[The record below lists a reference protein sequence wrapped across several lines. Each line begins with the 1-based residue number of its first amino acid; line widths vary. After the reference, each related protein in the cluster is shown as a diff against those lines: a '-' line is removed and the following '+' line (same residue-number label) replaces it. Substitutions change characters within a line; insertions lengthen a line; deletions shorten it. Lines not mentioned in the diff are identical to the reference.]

1 MEDGKYLIFTLA
13 WRNIWRNKRRT
24 MITVAAVV
32 FAVTLSIFT
41 WCFAVGEHEQMINN
55 TLKIHTGNLQVHDL
69 GYWEDKTIYK
79 SFTPPEELID
89 FLENDERIGAYV
101 RRLNVDA
108 LISSGTDTDGVL
120 LIGVEPER
128 ELKFSSI
135 IKKKSKGEYLETG
148 DSEGIFIGE
157 TLAKNLNVD
166 VGDGIIVICQDFYGG
181 IGAAEYRLTGTFRS
195 GSPDMDRSMAF
206 IALDAAQYLLSMDDR
221 VSEVSVFLSESRAL
235 KKVTRDIKGIVD
247 LEEYEVM
254 TWDELLPELVQVI
267 ELDNVFG
274 YVFFAMIMLVV
285 IFGIL
290 NTILMSVMERYREFG
305 VMMALGTKPGNLI
318 RLILTESFFIAL
330 LGVIIGDILG
340 FGIAYYYSV
349 VPIDLS
355 SYSASLE
362 TFGMDPHI
370 YTKLYIWVFVLTDI
384 IIILSTLL
392 SALYPAVKASRLKPV
407 RALRYV

>member
-1 MEDGKYLIFTLA
+1 
-13 WRNIWRNKRRT
+13 
-24 MITVAAVV
+24 
-32 FAVTLSIFT
+32 
-41 WCFAVGEHEQMINN
+41 MINN

-69 GYWEDKTIYK
+69 GYWDDKTIYK
-79 SFTPPEELID
+79 SFTPPEELIR
-89 FLENDERIGAYV
+89 FLDEDKRIEAYV

-108 LISSGTDTDGVL
+108 LISSGSDTDGIL

-135 IKKKSKGEYLETG
+135 NKKKVKGEYLKPG
-148 DSEGIFIGE
+148 DPNGIFLGD
-157 TLAKNLNVD
+157 TLAKNLNVGVSD
-166 VGDGIIVICQDFYGG
+166 SIIVICQDFYGG
-181 IGAAEYRLTGTFRS
+181 IGAAEYKLAGTFRS
-195 GSPDMDRSMAF
+195 GSPEIDRSMAF
-206 IALDAAQYLLSMDDR
+206 ITLDAAQYLLSMDDR
-221 VSEVSVFLSESRAL
+221 VSEVSVFLADSRAL

-274 YVFFAMIMLVV
+274 YIFFGMILLVV

-305 VMMALGTKPGNLI
+305 VMMALGTKPGDLI
-318 RLILTESFFIAL
+318 RLILTESFFIAV
-330 LGVIIGDILG
+330 LGIVIGNIIG
-340 FGIAYYYSV
+340 FAIAYYFSV

-362 TFGMDPHI
+362 SFGMDPHI
-370 YTKLYIWVFVLTDI
+370 YTKLYVWIFLLTDLVI
-384 IIILSTLL
+384 IFSTLL
-392 SALYPAVKASRLKPV
+392 SALYPAFKASRLKPV

>member
-1 MEDGKYLIFTLA
+1 MEDGRYLIIKLA

-24 MITVAAVV
+24 IITVSAVV
-32 FAVTLSIFT
+32 FAVTLSIFS
-41 WCFAVGEHEQMINN
+41 WCFAVGEHEQMIDN

-69 GYWEDKTIYK
+69 GYWDDKTIYK
-79 SFTPPEELID
+79 SFAPPEELIS
-89 FLENDERIGAYV
+89 FLDNDKRIEAYV

-108 LISSGTDTDGVL
+108 LISSGADTDGVL

-135 IKKKSKGEYLETG
+135 EKKKFRGEYLKPG
-148 DSEGIFIGE
+148 DLEGIFLGE

-166 VGDGIIVICQDFYGG
+166 VGDKIVVICQDFYGG
-181 IGAAEYRLTGTFRS
+181 ISAEVYNLTGTFRS
-195 GSPDMDRSMAF
+195 GSPEMDRSMAF
-206 IALDAAQYLLSMDDR
+206 INLAAVQYLLSMEGR
-221 VSEVSVFLSESRAL
+221 VSEVSLFLSESRAL
-235 KKVTRDIKGIVD
+235 KKVARDIKGIVD

-274 YVFFAMIMLVV
+274 YIFFGMIMLVV

-305 VMMALGTKPGNLI
+305 VMMALGTKPANLV
-318 RLILTESFFIAL
+318 RLILTESFFIAV
-330 LGVIIGDILG
+330 LGVIVGNILG
-340 FGIAYYYSV
+340 FAIAYYYTV
-349 VPIDLS
+349 VPFDLS

-362 TFGMDPHI
+362 TFGMDPYI
-370 YTKLYIWVFVLTDI
+370 YTKIYVWVFLLTDI
-384 IIILSTLL
+384 IIVLSTLL
-392 SALYPAVKASRLKPV
+392 SALYPAIKASRLKPV